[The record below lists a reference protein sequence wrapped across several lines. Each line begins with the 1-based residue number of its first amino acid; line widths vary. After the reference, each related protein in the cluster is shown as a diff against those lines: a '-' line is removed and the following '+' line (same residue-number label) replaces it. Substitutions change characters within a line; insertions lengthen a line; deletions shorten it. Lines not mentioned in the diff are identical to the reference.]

1 MEPFVRNFIRSSL
14 LWLGGGVLLGLWM
27 ALSPQAVLYRPA
39 HVHANLLGFVSM
51 MIFGVAYHVIPR
63 FTGTPLRSR
72 RVAIVHLWVANVGLA
87 SLVGGWLLRP
97 SAWDAGT
104 VALGFGAIASATG
117 AFLFIGNLW
126 QTLAPVRTPRGRP
139 VLHTGPM
146 A

>member
-14 LWLGGGVLLGLWM
+14 LWFGGGVLLGLWM
-27 ALSPQAVLYRPA
+27 ALSPQAVMYRPA

-63 FTGTPLRSR
+63 FSGTPLRSR
-72 RVAIVHLWVANVGLA
+72 RAAIVHLWVANLGLA
-87 SLVGGWLLRP
+87 GLVAGWLLRP

-104 VALGFGAIASATG
+104 AAIGFGGLVSALG

-126 QTLAPVRTPRGRP
+126 QTLAPVRTRRGP
-139 VLHTGPM
+139 VLHSGPST
-146 A
+146 